1 MFSIRDWFGPRTSTH
16 AEYKSLVIGLDFLLR
31 YWAVQ
36 KLIVRSNS
44 GLLVKQVRG
53 GLKVRDKELLDL
65 KHAVDRLIKQV
76 PDFGIELIP
85 REENKEAIRLS
96 KEGITVIGKYREYEE
111 PET

>member
-1 MFSIRDWFGPRTSTH
+1 MNEPESEEESERVETELVFLYVHGFAKKDPRRAGAGVVALNKNGEMMFSIRDWFGPRTSTH

-65 KHAVDRLIKQV
+65 KH
-76 PDFGIELIP
+76 
-85 REENKEAIRLS
+85 
-96 KEGITVIGKYREYEE
+96 
-111 PET
+111 